1 MNYVFILGRQPKLSL
16 AELESVY
23 GAKNLTQISKD
34 VAILDSETEP
44 KIERLGGTQK
54 IAKKI
59 GSIPRKNWDDA
70 WPKLEE
76 VLLEKLKDNTSKCN
90 IGMSVYGIKIASKQL
105 QNNMFALKHTLK
117 KDYGVSIRTVG
128 SGKIQLSS
136 AQVLHN
142 KLSLTPNTEMVVVY
156 TKDGFTI
163 CQTIAIQDINS
174 YSKRDHGRPQRDA
187 HVGMLPPKLAQIMI
201 NLAMQSGNET
211 PMTLLDPFCGTG
223 VVLQEAM
230 LLGLDVIGTD
240 IDQRMVQYSTQ
251 NLRWLGGNY
260 RYNGKLVYVKSADAR
275 NYIWDAS
282 VDMVVSET
290 YLGPPLRHSPGMNKL
305 ENIRG
310 EVDQLLS
317 RFLKNIQRQLKPGT
331 PLCIAI
337 PVWFTGRQAFHTKT
351 VDHLESL
358 GYTRLSFSHADSK
371 DLIYRRFDQVVGRE
385 LLVLK
390 KK

>member
-59 GSIPRKNWDDA
+59 GVILGKSWDDA
-70 WPKLEE
+70 WPKIEKI
-76 VLLEKLKDNTSKCN
+76 LLEKLKNNTSKCN
-90 IGMSVYGIKIASKQL
+90 VGMSVYGVKIAGKQL
-105 QNNMFALKHTLK
+105 QNNMFGLKHALK
-117 KDYGVSIRTVG
+117 KDYGVSVRTVG

-142 KLSLTPNTEMVVVY
+142 KLSLPPNTEVVVVY
-156 TKDGFTI
+156 TKDSFTI

-187 HVGMLPPKLAQIMI
+187 RVGMLPPKLAQIMI
-201 NLAMQSGNET
+201 NLAMPSDSKT
-211 PMTLLDPFCGTG
+211 PVTLLDPFCGTG
-223 VVLQEAM
+223 VVLQEAV

-240 IDQRMVQYSTQ
+240 IEQRMAQYSAQ
-251 NLRWLGGNY
+251 NLHWLRGNY
-260 RYNGKLVYVKSADAR
+260 RFDGKLIYVKSADAR
-275 NYIWDAS
+275 NYIWDES
-282 VDMVVSET
+282 VDVVVSET
-290 YLGPPLRHSPGMNKL
+290 YLGPPLRHSPGINKL
-305 ENIRG
+305 ENIRN

-317 RFLKNIQRQLKPGT
+317 KFLKNIHSQLKSGT
-331 PLCIAI
+331 RLCIAI
-337 PVWFTGRQAFHTKT
+337 PVWSTGRQAFHTKT